1 MKTPLCDRCELH
13 NSKKRIVV
21 KLDSWTNERKVYL
34 CQNCYYKIIKEL
46 GIGGE
51 E

>member
-1 MKTPLCDRCELH
+1 MSTPLCNRCELH
-13 NSKKRIVV
+13 DSRKRITV
-21 KLDSWTNERKVYL
+21 KLDYWENARKIYL
-34 CQNCYYKIIKEL
+34 CTNCYYKIIKEL

>member
-1 MKTPLCDRCELH
+1 MKNPLCDRCELH
-13 NSKKRIVV
+13 SSKKRIVV
-21 KLDSWTNERKVYL
+21 KLDTWANERKVYL
-34 CQNCYYKIIKEL
+34 CPNCYYKIVKEL